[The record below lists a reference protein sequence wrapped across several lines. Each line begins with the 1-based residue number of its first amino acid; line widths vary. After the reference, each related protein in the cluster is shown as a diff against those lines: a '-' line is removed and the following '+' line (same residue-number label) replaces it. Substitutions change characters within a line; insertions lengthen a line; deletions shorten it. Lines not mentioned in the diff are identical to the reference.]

1 MALEQNRWFPRA
13 EGRLPRAVRLFCFP
27 HVGGGASTYQR
38 WVRSFPKYI
47 EVLPVELPGRGMR
60 FKEPPISTLPELI
73 EAISEP
79 LSERLN
85 GPFAFFGH
93 SMGATICFELAR
105 HVRSKFGLSPVHLF
119 ISARRGPTVP
129 GDGEVTYNLP
139 EAQFIEEVLKLNGT
153 PAEVVESPEVM
164 RLLSPMLRADFQLI
178 ETYRYEPGVPLTCP
192 ITVFGGL
199 DDAVVSRESLY
210 AWRQETSGAFKL
222 NMLPGDHFFLRTSE
236 SLLLRLLNDK
246 LSTLRPSAATT
257 R

>member
-1 MALEQNRWFPRA
+1 
-13 EGRLPRAVRLFCFP
+13 
-27 HVGGGASTYQR
+27 
-38 WVRSFPKYI
+38 
-47 EVLPVELPGRGMR
+47 
-60 FKEPPISTLPELI
+60 
-73 EAISEP
+73 
-79 LSERLN
+79 
-85 GPFAFFGH
+85 
-93 SMGATICFELAR
+93 
-105 HVRSKFGLSPVHLF
+105 
-119 ISARRGPTVP
+119 
-129 GDGEVTYNLP
+129 
-139 EAQFIEEVLKLNGT
+139 
-153 PAEVVESPEVM
+153 M
-164 RLLSPMLRADFQLI
+164 RLLSPMMRADFQLI